1 MPEDKL
7 LCTYCC
13 TVTRIIIVL
22 VKMITYNQF
31 KEKLTWKI
39 RKSTIIFIFTLSSK
53 KHWTDFRVKSDSML
67 QESKVINPC
76 WL

>member
-1 MPEDKL
+1 
-7 LCTYCC
+7 
-13 TVTRIIIVL
+13 
-22 VKMITYNQF
+22 MITYNQF

-53 KHWTDFRVKSDSML
+53 KHWPDFKVKSDSML
-67 QESKVINPC
+67 QESKVINPR